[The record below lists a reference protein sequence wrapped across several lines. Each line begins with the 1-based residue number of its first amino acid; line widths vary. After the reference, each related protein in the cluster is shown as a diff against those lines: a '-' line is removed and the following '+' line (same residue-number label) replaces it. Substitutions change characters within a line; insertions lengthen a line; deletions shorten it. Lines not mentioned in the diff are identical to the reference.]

1 MSVSKELTT
10 VMPTPHVP
18 IGSAHLIVLVTL
30 VTPVLGTFVLISMSV
45 LLCSVP
51 PWVVLIHAQR
61 TVSVPTLTDH
71 TLALARLVSLVMDS
85 HAKILM
91 NVPTSTLVPMLPTL
105 PASTQLVA
113 STAPVTP
120 DGSRAQ
126 TDNVPIL
133 TSVTLLLVVL
143 TLPALTL
150 KAHTNANVTTD
161 TATLLKTPLTVF
173 VKILM
178 SVLSRLLSVQPTVS
192 A

>member
-1 MSVSKELTT
+1 MSALLRLLTVQLTLIAPTLTAHTDAIATLVSLKTVISVLMSTSVSKELTT

-18 IGSAHLIVLVTL
+18 IGSDHLIALVTL
-30 VTPVLGTFVLISMSV
+30 VTPVLVTFVLISMSV

-71 TLALARLVSLVMDS
+71 TLALARLVSLGMDS

-113 STAPVTP
+113 STVPVTP

-133 TSVTLLLVVL
+133 
-143 TLPALTL
+143 
-150 KAHTNANVTTD
+150 
-161 TATLLKTPLTVF
+161 
-173 VKILM
+173 
-178 SVLSRLLSVQPTVS
+178 
-192 A
+192 